1 MQALLASPSTR
12 YDSPNSSFD
21 SNSSS
26 SNSSNA
32 SLGLPPLSSPFEFN
46 DRPGIVGG
54 RFGTGKRFGDSPLK
68 RVAIVVEGDESF
80 SDSEEEEE
88 EEASPSRPAASA
100 LDSFGIRPPQESSP
114 SSESNSL
121 TSTLPPPAWMTD
133 ELDEEWVAQPDSEE
147 DETSSDEEDDPQ
159 QQSMSLCSV
168 ASPTSAAFITTSSFS
183 PETSKKASPTS
194 TRKNAQEPEEEQH
207 DLSPFTSSASASM
220 AMNKYA
226 SLNQPK
232 VPSSL
237 RHGFTTHSNTS
248 GSLNGDTSH
257 PDLSEHPATYGGV
270 GTFDSNPTSTDS
282 DAGSCVVRSENDRP
296 TRGGAFYRPSQ
307 LQAAVRAL
315 KGVKSAGLGAKLVE
329 ETDGDEADNE
339 TPLAGTPMR
348 NGIGNS
354 DGFGLMKLFEPPSP
368 PSEFLWLR
376 IFHRFQETNARPLAA
391 TTPTQTS
398 KAPAPSIQSF
408 TFTPPPLER
417 TSYKSLVSP
426 AYTTTTSGSATPM
439 PKSRRKPV
447 PTLRTGND
455 FDATP
460 PSNAQGGGM
469 MQAPALEIKDRVLR
483 SQATTTMASTS
494 TGTASTSGIAS
505 PPLTALPSS
514 TYATEEEGISILHES
529 EPPPALISDTSTSSS
544 KTPPKVGQEN
554 FSPFPLTPA
563 PQADEPETPP
573 KSTQNQVAG
582 TPRSA
587 VKLFEFHYDTYTRDH
602 LAALVEEID
611 RSTGN
616 ARYGSSSS
624 SHPTSSSK
632 EGSVWVDLLPRTKS
646 THEDGEED
654 VEENQRSNKRIRL
667 SPKWSFAED
676 DGVQRSTRGRR
687 ITSVGSLSR
696 HPRVKDK
703 VVEQVSP
710 SATRSQVTKERL
722 DQANSLLDRIRAK
735 AAAASGRKTND
746 DQLACEGDQ
755 VDQIIVPGS
764 PRPVTVDSPLPKLA
778 AAASALIRH
787 ALSGDSLSA
796 SSRSNLGHGRRPSL
810 AQSVLTVTNLAASSA
825 APSVAHLASNEGSVA
840 PSPNSRRHFATT
852 PIRSSNGNISSK
864 RKTSALGERFAPNSS
879 IRVTSLDSNGDSKD
893 PGAATDEEKQ
903 SSRGSTASSMTC
915 ATSGSGATNDTR
927 STRGGKGHSR
937 QSTLTTIGPQ
947 DVGAL
952 LGLKNSPGTGRSSRM
967 VFDQVHQRWIKTPR
981 ALIVKKGE
989 SMISGSSTVVAEEN
1003 GSGDASGS
1011 TEDDPFR
1018 DFESTRA
1025 SIDIRDEFNKSLV
1038 SAAKEQGPPG
1048 LSGLG
1053 ITAETPKIEEPR
1065 RITDDDVGSP
1075 LDACYFEVAPIE
1087 QRIEDEEGTSPL
1099 PEWGTPQVE
1108 QEREEEQVQLRP
1120 MQQSPETFAQPAV
1133 SVVASSA
1140 PSPAIVPVPSFPI
1153 PTTPRG
1159 THAKPQLPRSALK
1172 NAVARSHSDPGLHA
1186 TPRLASGSSADRQ
1199 LKVSRSVSFSDG
1211 KAEGKIEGLVAV
1223 SIEELERMRMK
1234 NVGGVLS
1241 AGGSRLKF
1249 QMSTISDGSV
1259 SNHAESVDGLV
1270 GEPGSLAMEGFDE
1283 EAPSANASV
1292 SSPSIRVL
1300 TRSKSCQ
1307 DRVIDLDLAGKSFA
1321 GDPVSC
1327 RVGHPLTQDAP
1338 TTAVSEVPNG
1348 TPLPLIQSTVS
1359 ETSLTTSSHSTSR
1372 TFRRTTAPDAT
1383 FLTECS
1389 FGVSA
1394 DRMVQYITDV
1404 EPFEP
1409 DWEAVTSIDLSGKKI
1424 ESLVRLKEFL
1434 PGLDEINVNENQI
1447 AFLTGAPATLRTLL
1461 VASNKLSG
1469 LTCFQHLLNLE
1480 SIDVSHNQ
1488 IDSVHQFACLKHLRE
1503 LKADDNL
1510 VMDLEGL
1517 FGLDGLQK
1525 LSLRGNRVEVV
1536 DTTRSKWT
1544 RLETL
1549 DLSRNAV
1556 SSFVGLE
1563 RLGSLVSLNL
1573 DENKLN
1579 SIGATSPMPS
1589 LRVLRIS
1596 ANPLVKI
1603 NVSFAPRLRTLLMDS
1618 AKLDPIGGLEKLG
1631 RLENLSLRDQDAD
1644 QQVLWLSPTSL
1655 RDIKRLYLS
1664 SNPSSL
1670 PLSLL
1675 SPSSQLG
1682 APSPTFFNLIY
1693 LELSYCQLTQLPPT
1707 LSSTIPNIR
1716 ALDLSHNPLTSLDGL
1731 HGLARL
1737 TKLTAVG
1744 ARLERVKELA
1754 EVLRTL
1760 PELQSLDLRMNPLTL
1775 SFYPTFTTTTPTTTR
1790 SPPFDLEWC
1799 KTDQHHRRTLSDEWY
1814 FRRLSY
1820 RSILLSLI
1828 PSLAWFDGSLVKEK
1842 ERKRLL
1848 GVVKEL
1854 TKSGL
1859 RE

>member
-26 SNSSNA
+26 SSSSNA
-32 SLGLPPLSSPFEFN
+32 SLGLPSLSSPFEFN

-54 RFGTGKRFGDSPLK
+54 RFGIGKSLSNSPLK
-68 RVAIVVEGDESF
+68 RVAVVVEGDESF
-80 SDSEEEEE
+80 SDSEEEE
-88 EEASPSRPAASA
+88 ASPSRPADSA
-100 LDSFGIRPPQESSP
+100 FDSYGIRPPQEFSP

-168 ASPTSAAFITTSSFS
+168 TSPTSAAFITASSFS

-194 TRKNAQEPEEEQH
+194 TRKNARAPEEEQH
-207 DLSPFTSSASASM
+207 DLSPSTSSALASM
-220 AMNKYA
+220 MMNKYA

-270 GTFDSNPTSTDS
+270 GTFDSNLTSTDS
-282 DAGSCVVRSENDRP
+282 EAGSCVVRSENDRP
-296 TRGGAFYRPSQ
+296 TTIGALYRPSQ

-329 ETDGDEADNE
+329 ETDGDEADTE

-368 PSEFLWLR
+368 
-376 IFHRFQETNARPLAA
+376 
-391 TTPTQTS
+391 TTTIPTQTS

-408 TFTPPPLER
+408 TFTPPPLKR

-455 FDATP
+455 FDATT
-460 PSNAQGGGM
+460 PSNAQGGVM
-469 MQAPALEIKDRVLR
+469 MQAPALEVKDRVLR
-483 SQATTTMASTS
+483 SQATTTMVSTS
-494 TGTASTSGIAS
+494 TGMASMSGIAS

-529 EPPPALISDTSTSSS
+529 EPPPALISDTSTSSN
-544 KTPPKVGQEN
+544 KTPPKVGQGN
-554 FSPFPLTPA
+554 YSPFLLTPA
-563 PQADEPETPP
+563 PQADELETPP

-616 ARYGSSSS
+616 ARYGSSGS
-624 SHPTSSSK
+624 SHPSSSSK

-654 VEENQRSNKRIRL
+654 IEENQRSNKRIRL

-676 DGVQRSTRGRR
+676 EGVQRSTRRRR

-710 SATRSQVTKERL
+710 SATRSQVTKQRL

-735 AAAASGRKTND
+735 AAAASGRRTND
-746 DQLACEGDQ
+746 DQLAGEGDQ
-755 VDQIIVPGS
+755 VDQTIVPGS
-764 PRPVTVDSPLPKLA
+764 PRPVTVDSPLPRLA
-778 AAASALIRH
+778 AAASASIRH

-810 AQSVLTVTNLAASSA
+810 AQSVLTATNLAASSA

-852 PIRSSNGNISSK
+852 PIRSSNSNISSK
-864 RKTSALGERFAPNSS
+864 RKSSALGERFAPNSS

-915 ATSGSGATNDTR
+915 ATSGSGATNDTK

-947 DVGAL
+947 DVGVL

-1003 GSGDASGS
+1003 GSGDGSGS

-1025 SIDIRDEFNKSLV
+1025 SMDIRDEFNKSLV
-1038 SAAKEQGPPG
+1038 SAAKDQGPPG

-1065 RITDDDVGSP
+1065 RITEDDVGSP
-1075 LDACYFEVAPIE
+1075 LDVCYFEAAPIE
-1087 QRIEDEEGTSPL
+1087 QRIEDEEGTTPL
-1099 PEWGTPQVE
+1099 PDWGTPQVE
-1108 QEREEEQVQLRP
+1108 QEREEEQIALRP

-1140 PSPAIVPVPSFPI
+1140 PSPAIVPAPTFSI

-1172 NAVARSHSDPGLHA
+1172 NTVARSHSDPGLPA

-1199 LKVSRSVSFSDG
+1199 RKVSRSVSFSDG

-1223 SIEELERMRMK
+1223 SIEELERIRMK

-1259 SNHAESVDGLV
+1259 SNHAESVDGL
-1270 GEPGSLAMEGFDE
+1270 GGGPGSLAMEGFDE

-1307 DRVIDLDLAGKSFA
+1307 DRVIDLDLA
-1321 GDPVSC
+1321 
-1327 RVGHPLTQDAP
+1327 
-1338 TTAVSEVPNG
+1338 AVSEVPNG

-1359 ETSLTTSSHSTSR
+1359 ETSLTTSTHSTSR

-1394 DRMVQYITDV
+1394 DRMWQ
-1404 EPFEP
+1404 
-1409 DWEAVTSIDLSGKKI
+1409 KI

-1434 PGLDEINVNENQI
+1434 PGLDEINVNDNQI

-1480 SIDVSHNQ
+1480 RIDVSHNQ

-1510 VMDLEGL
+1510 VTNLEGL

-1556 SSFVGLE
+1556 TSFVGLE
-1563 RLGSLVSLNL
+1563 RLSSLVSLNL

-1579 SIGATSPMPS
+1579 SIAATSPMPS

-1603 NVSFAPRLRTLLMDS
+1603 DVSFAPRLRTLLMDS

-1631 RLENLSLRDQDAD
+1631 RLENFSLRDQDVD
-1644 QQVLWLSPTSL
+1644 QQILWLSPTSL

-1664 SNPSSL
+1664 SNPASL

-1693 LELSYCQLTQLPPT
+1693 LELSYCQLTRLPPR

-1731 HGLARL
+1731 QGLARL

-1760 PELQSLDLRMNPLTL
+1760 PELQSLDLRMNPITL
-1775 SFYPTFTTTTPTTTR
+1775 SFYPTFATTTTPTTTS
-1790 SPPFDLEWC
+1790 SPPFDLEWS

-1848 GVVKEL
+1848 DVVKEL